1 MSTAITTFK
10 ELYSF
15 TVDKEVEK
23 EVTEVKVNK
32 KTKEEVKVTKKVKEK
47 VPVTIKL
54 KRPSRRELEEAE
66 LEFSVEMSRCVKK
79 GILTKAM
86 LAKKYSDTGGLMSED
101 AAETLVDSYK
111 KIFDLQGEY
120 SRLEIIQNKTEKQAK
135 RVEEITTELAE
146 TRRKIVEFES
156 NYQSLF
162 DHTADVKAQNRLIL
176 WYVIMLTFIQEED
189 DEKPTPYFGDGDFE
203 DRLNEYY
210 KKEESEDSLYFLI
223 AKKAA
228 TIFAFW
234 FFNQASDKSAFD
246 NLMKRIENNEL

>member
-1 MSTAITTFK
+1 MEKAFK

-15 TVDKEVEK
+15 VVDKEVEK
-23 EVTEVKVNK
+23 EEVTIKVDK
-32 KTKEEVKVTKKVKEK
+32 KTKEETTVKKKVTAK

-54 KRPSRRELEEAE
+54 KKPSRRELEEAE

-101 AAETLVDSYK
+101 DAGSLVDSYK
-111 KIFDLQGEY
+111 KVFDLQNEF
-120 SRLEIIQNKTEKQAK
+120 SRLEIVQTKTEKQIA
-135 RVEEITTELAE
+135 RVEQITKELAE
-146 TRRKIVEFES
+146 TRRRIVEFES

-176 WYVIMLTFIQEED
+176 WYVIMLTYIQEEG
-189 DEKPTPYFGDGDFE
+189 DENPQPYFGRGDFE
-203 DRLNEYY
+203 ERLEEYY
-210 KKEESEDSLYFLI
+210 KKEESDDSVYFLI

-228 TIFAFW
+228 TILAFW
-234 FFNQASDKSAFD
+234 FFNQASDKESFD
-246 NLMKRIENNEL
+246 GLMAKIENNEL